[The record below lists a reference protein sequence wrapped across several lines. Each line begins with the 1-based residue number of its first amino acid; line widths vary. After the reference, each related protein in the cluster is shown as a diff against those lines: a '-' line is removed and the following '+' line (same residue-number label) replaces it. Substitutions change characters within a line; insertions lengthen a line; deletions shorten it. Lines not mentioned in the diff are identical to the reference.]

1 MAEEVKI
8 VDVAGGPAAEA
19 TLQELLKVMKGMS
32 GGGGAAG
39 GGAKGTESAAK
50 AQDLYTTAVTR
61 GTKSRKQNT
70 KAVDNSTSA
79 LKKMANAA
87 GSIVTGA
94 FSLFGRTIS
103 GLIGVGTNL
112 VKAFGDGT
120 GTLTDMVSQVPVI
133 GSILG
138 MFTGYLDNT
147 LAVFQQ
153 LSSSGASFNNN
164 LTQLRVSAA
173 GAKVS
178 LESFA
183 GLIGD
188 NTQNLAAFGGTVTQG
203 AMMFGRARKALNRYE
218 TDLLNMGLTF
228 EEINE
233 GLMDYM
239 TLNRAGSRGQAQD
252 MAALAAGSAM
262 YTKNLMTLS
271 KLTGEDIKSQREKV
285 QAQQNDIA
293 FQMQLAKLR
302 PEERAKVQAGLA
314 EAMAAGGE
322 TGAEY
327 FKQQFLGLPPLTEAT
342 ALFESTMGDSAAAI
356 RRMNREAL
364 DAGVSMEQYTA
375 GAGSRLA
382 DFVEGQ
388 ARAGA
393 DMEQI
398 LLAAAGGL
406 DGPASQLADIMN
418 GAGVKFTDYL
428 DENGNFNRRKFEQ
441 DIAAAQEENEKR
453 DEAAEGL
460 LAFQKTLREIKEQF
474 ELNIVAP
481 ITSAVGP
488 QLKLLGEAFSNAN
501 STTLTPMIENIGKA
515 IEQITTDINQFGVA
529 GALDALMTRIG
540 VAAKPVFADM
550 FDSLYRF
557 VFGETEADMKARLE
571 ETKTELKSQAAEI
584 QAQIDALNTELPN
597 LSGAAADSAE
607 EQIAGLEQQL
617 ANAQRQIGNVDAE
630 LTGAEGSAGLFGD
643 MFGGLWDKVK
653 DMDWGTVAT
662 TMGLLTAAIVAL
674 GFVAKPVI
682 LPLIAIGAAAAG
694 IGVGASGI
702 ADLINSITNSVSNL
716 ADGVKKFEDM
726 DSGKLL
732 DVGTS
737 LGPLTENI
745 MDLAKGGIV
754 ASFVGEGALEGLANG
769 VRAFSDLDASN
780 LLPVGQA
787 IKGLGDPI
795 KEIAGAGF
803 FANFVSDGALEGLAN
818 GVKAFQGLDVAGLTA
833 TGPALQSLQAGIAA
847 FTGDGVLDSVSK
859 GVGGFISSLFGGEE
873 GQFDALIEGLKKFE
887 EVNSQAIY
895 QVGEGLQGLKDFAS
909 GDVDLGQINISADGL
924 EKLSNITNSL
934 DADAITKYNEAL
946 EKLVEVLGNL
956 NTELGGAQGATGATA
971 AGTGASPAAGALSN
985 MSETSGGSEEMIRN
999 RMVLMDILE
1008 ELRTANKYNK
1018 KTAAGVTG
1026 DLQAGVF

>member
-32 GGGGAAG
+32 GGGGAGGG
-39 GGAKGTESAAK
+39 GGATTAATK

-61 GTKSRKQNT
+61 GTKSRKTNT

-94 FSLFGRTIS
+94 FSLFGKTI
-103 GLIGVGTNL
+103 GALIGVGTGL

-120 GTLTDMVSQVPVI
+120 GTLTDMVSQVPII

-138 MFTGYLDNT
+138 TFTGYLDNT
-147 LAVFQQ
+147 LSVFQQ

-203 AMMFGRARKALNRYE
+203 ALMFGRARKALNRYE

-239 TLNRAGSRGQAQD
+239 TLNRAGSRGQQQD

-356 RRMNREAL
+356 RRMNSEAL
-364 DAGVSMEQYTA
+364 DAGVSMEQYSA

-388 ARAGA
+388 AKAGA

-428 DENGNFNRRKFEQ
+428 DENGNFNRAKFEQ
-441 DIAAAQEENEKR
+441 DIAAAKEENDKR

-460 LAFQKTLREIKEQF
+460 LAFQQTLRNIKEQF
-474 ELNIVAP
+474 ETNIVAP
-481 ITSAVGP
+481 ITEAVGP

-501 STTLTPMIENIGKA
+501 STTLTPMIENIGSA
-515 IEQITTDINQFGVA
+515 IEQITNDINQFGVA
-529 GALDALMTRIG
+529 GALDALITRIG
-540 VAAKPVFADM
+540 VAAKPVFTGM
-550 FDSLYRF
+550 FDTLYRYI
-557 VFGETEADMKARLE
+557 FGETETAAKTRLN
-571 ETKTELKSQAAEI
+571 ETKDALSSQAAEI
-584 QAQIDALNTELPN
+584 QAQIDALNTNLPN
-597 LSGAAADSAE
+597 LSGASADAAR

-617 ANAQRQIGNVDAE
+617 ANTQRQINEVDTEIGEAK
-630 LTGAEGSAGLFGD
+630 GSAGLFGD
-643 MFGGLWDKVK
+643 MFGGLWDKIK
-653 DMDWGTVAT
+653 EMDWGTVAIS
-662 TMGLLTAAIVAL
+662 MGLMTAAIVAL
-674 GFVAKPVI
+674 GFAAKPVI

-716 ADGVKKFEDM
+716 ADGVKKFENL

-737 LGPLTENI
+737 LGPLTDNI
-745 MDLAKGGIV
+745 MELAKGGVV
-754 ASFVGEGALEGLANG
+754 ASFVGEGALEGLAAG

-780 LLPVGQA
+780 LLPVGNA

-818 GVKAFQGLDVAGLTA
+818 GVKAFQGLDVAGLMA
-833 TGPALQSLQAGIAA
+833 TGPALTSLQAGIAA
-847 FTGDGVLDSVSK
+847 FTGDGILDSASK
-859 GVGGFISSLFGGEE
+859 GIGGFISSLFGDEE
-873 GQFDALIEGLKKFE
+873 GQFDALIGGLKKFE
-887 EVNSQAIY
+887 EVNADAIHK
-895 QVGEGLQGLKDFAS
+895 VGTGLQGLKEFAS

-924 EKLSNITNSL
+924 EKLNNITNSL

-946 EKLVEVLGNL
+946 EKLVDVLGDL
-956 NTELGGAQGATGATA
+956 NTELGGTTTP
-971 AGTGASPAAGALSN
+971 GTGAATTGTSGSPAANALGN
-985 MSETSGGSEEMIRN
+985 MTEGGGSEEMIRN
-999 RMVLMDILE
+999 RMVLMEILE

-1018 KTAAGVTG
+1018 RTAAGVTG
-1026 DLQAGVF
+1026 DLQAGIY